1 MRKYMDFNLADQS
14 VQTKEISGEEAAQA
28 GRHHIA
34 KTLLAGNVAK
44 VDPLSDDNPLIFSA
58 GPFAGTNMSN
68 ANRLSVGCKSPL
80 TGGIKEANAG
90 GNFAVAMGHL
100 GISGFT
106 LHGAS
111 QDWTVVRI
119 TKEGEISFE
128 TAEPY
133 MGLGNIDAA
142 KLLYEKYGEKVSIG
156 LCGPVGEY
164 QGLLAG
170 IGFTDPDGRPVRMA
184 ARGGVGAVMG
194 AKKVKAIVID
204 LDKMQPM
211 HDRKAVMGG
220 IREYTRLLGE
230 QPGVAALKELGTAYV
245 ADVTNLLG
253 GLPVNNFSSGQL
265 VKPGDGVLKMGG
277 DYIRGLNLGRGG
289 DQSHPCMPGCQVK
302 CSNVYMDAEGREI
315 VSPLEYESIG
325 LLGTNCGLTDPDDVA
340 RLNHTAN
347 DLGVDS
353 IELGAMIGVLM
364 EAGIGSFGDVAF
376 MKGVLDDLRNGTE
389 KGRIYAQGTA
399 RVGAHYEVK
408 NVPVVKKQ
416 AMSAYDPRVIE
427 VTGISMMVTAQ
438 GADHTAGNAPA
449 FECDGKSTE
458 ELAEVSFNTQV
469 SCAAADSLGICVF
482 GRSATDPNP
491 ELVTNTINNI
501 HGTSLGPDFM
511 KKIGRETLEMED
523 AFNKAAG
530 FTVEDDKLP
539 GFFYQDALAPT
550 GKTARH
556 HAEAIVA
563 YKDQWRQNNPAS

>member
-1 MRKYMDFNLADQS
+1 MRKYMDINLANQS
-14 VQTKEISGEEAAQA
+14 VQTRDLVGDEVAET
-28 GRHHIA
+28 GRHYIA
-34 KTLLAGNVAK
+34 KTLLNGNVAT

-100 GISGFT
+100 AIAGIT
-106 LHGAS
+106 LHGAA
-111 QDWTVVRI
+111 QNWTVIRI
-119 TKEGEISFE
+119 TKDGEICFDPAGS
-128 TAEPY
+128 Y
-133 MGLGNIDAA
+133 LGKGNIEAA
-142 KLLYEKYGEKVSIG
+142 KLLYAKYGEKISIG

-194 AKKVKAIVID
+194 AKRVKAIVID
-204 LDKMQPM
+204 LDKMHPM

-220 IREYTRLLGE
+220 IREYTRKLDE
-230 QPGVAALKELGTAYV
+230 QAGVTALKELGTAYV

-253 GLPVNNFSSGQL
+253 GLPVNNFSTGQQ
-265 VKPGDGVLKMGG
+265 VKPGEGILKMGG
-277 DYIRGLNLGRGG
+277 DYIRGLNTKRGG
-289 DQSHPCMPGCQVK
+289 DPSHPCMPGCQIK
-302 CSNVYMDAEGREI
+302 CSNVYMDAEGKEI

-325 LLGTNCGLTDPDDVA
+325 LLGTNCGLTEPDDVA
-340 RLNHTAN
+340 GLNHTAN

-364 EAGIGSFGDVAF
+364 EAGLGSFGDVEF
-376 MKGVLDDLRNGTE
+376 MKGVLEDLRTGN
-389 KGRIYAQGTA
+389 KRGRIYAQGTA
-399 RVGAHYEVK
+399 RVGEHYDVK

-438 GADHTAGNAPA
+438 GADHTTGNAPA

-469 SCAAADSLGICVF
+469 SCAAADSLGLCVF

-501 HGTSLGPDFM
+501 HGLQLDAGFVA
-511 KKIGRETLEMED
+511 KIGRETLEMED

-539 GFFYQDALAPT
+539 AFFYEDPLAPT

-556 HAEAIVA
+556 FARDINT
-563 YKDQWRQNNPAS
+563 YKGQWRQNNPLR

>member
-1 MRKYMDFNLADQS
+1 MRKYMDINLADQS
-14 VQTKEISGEEAAQA
+14 VQTRDLVGEEVAWT

-34 KTLLAGNVAK
+34 KTLLAGNVAT
-44 VDPLSDDNPLIFSA
+44 VDPLSDTNPLIFSA

-100 GISGFT
+100 AIAGFT

-111 QDWTVVRI
+111 PDWTVIRI
-119 TKEGEISFE
+119 TKESEISFE
-128 TAEPY
+128 PAGPY
-133 MGLGNIDAA
+133 MGKGNIEAA
-142 KLLYEKYGEKVSIG
+142 KLLYEAYSEKVSIG

-204 LDKMQPM
+204 LDRMHPM

-245 ADVTNLLG
+245 ADVTNMLG

-265 VKPGDGVLKMGG
+265 VKPGEGVLKMGG
-277 DYIRGLNLGRGG
+277 DYIRGLNTERGG
-289 DQSHPCMPGCQVK
+289 DQSHPCMPGCQIK
-302 CSNVYMDAEGREI
+302 CSNVYMDAEGKEI

-340 RLNHTAN
+340 RLSHTAN

-353 IELGAMIGVLM
+353 IEIGAMIGVLM
-364 EAGIGSFGDVAF
+364 AAEVGAFGDVEF
-376 MKGVLDDLRNGTE
+376 MKGVLEDIRTGNE
-389 KGRIYAQGTA
+389 KGRLYAQGTA
-399 RVGAHYEVK
+399 RVGEHYNVK

-469 SCAAADSLGICVF
+469 SCAAADSLGLCVF

-491 ELVTNTINNI
+491 DLVTGTINNI
-501 HGTSLGPDFM
+501 HGTALDAGFM
-511 KKIGRETLEMED
+511 TKIGRETLEMED

-530 FTVEDDKLP
+530 FTVEDDMLP
-539 GFFYQDALAPT
+539 AFFYEDALAPT

-556 HAEAIVA
+556 HAEEIIA
-563 YKDQWRQNNPAS
+563 YKDQWRQNNRSS